1 MAKEGGKARQ
11 KRRKAS
17 RTKTANGFELKPSS
31 YQPTKAELEENISV
45 PVSLER
51 LAKAAVKGGA
61 LSVGL
66 SL

>member
-11 KRRKAS
+11 KRRKSAK
-17 RTKTANGFELKPSS
+17 TKPANGFELKPAT
-31 YQPTKAELEENISV
+31 YQPTKAELEEDSSV

-61 LSVGL
+61 ERRA
-66 SL
+66 